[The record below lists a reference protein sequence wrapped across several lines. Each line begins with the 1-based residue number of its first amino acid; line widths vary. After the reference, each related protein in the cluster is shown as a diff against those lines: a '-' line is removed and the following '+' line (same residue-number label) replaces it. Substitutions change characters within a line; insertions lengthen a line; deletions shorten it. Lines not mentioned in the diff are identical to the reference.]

1 MSKILRN
8 QSDQN
13 RLSIQK
19 MLQNG
24 SESKFARII
33 RVMKHCE
40 IGKLQAASIVV
51 LLPAF
56 LAAFHVRTFFGIS
69 NFSEFRTFRNSESDF
84 RNSMNSS
91 VWHRSVYQIPI
102 PNPISEFHRPLFIAT
117 CINKS
122 QSRNWHTYTI
132 FNPLYWRVDA
142 FNAIPVTFLEKFLTA
157 YCGNSFHG
165 PLRGDSP
172 SRAKIWNSDLL

>member
-1 MSKILRN
+1 MTAHVNFFQQTFLYFVSFFAILICNQYFCSSTARGLRNCVSKSSTVRNGMSKILRN

-51 LLPAF
+51 LSPAF

-122 QSRNWHTYTI
+122 QSRN
-132 FNPLYWRVDA
+132 
-142 FNAIPVTFLEKFLTA
+142 
-157 YCGNSFHG
+157 
-165 PLRGDSP
+165 
-172 SRAKIWNSDLL
+172 